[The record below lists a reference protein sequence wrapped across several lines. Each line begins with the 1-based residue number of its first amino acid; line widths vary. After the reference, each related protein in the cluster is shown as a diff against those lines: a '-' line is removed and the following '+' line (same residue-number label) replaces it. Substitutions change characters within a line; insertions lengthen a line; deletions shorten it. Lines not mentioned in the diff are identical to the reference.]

1 MGEVHCR
8 IRPAALPDAGELAR
22 LRRALWPDD
31 MDAAQE
37 IAAYLASP
45 PENAVVLVAVRSGAG
60 LAGFIEMGL
69 RDYAEG
75 CGPGPVAYIEGWYVD
90 ADLRGLGIGRDLVR
104 AGEDW
109 ARARGLSEIASD
121 ALVTNDASIAA
132 HRALGFTEVERIV
145 CFRRGLS

>member
-1 MGEVHCR
+1 MSKVPFE
-8 IRPAALPDAGELAR
+8 IRPAVSSDAEELLR
-22 LRRALWPDD
+22 LRHALWPDD

-45 PENAVVLVAVRSGAG
+45 PENAIVLVAAKLGAG

-69 RDYAEG
+69 RGYAEG
-75 CGPGPVAYIEGWYVD
+75 CGPGPIAYIEGWYVD
-90 ADLRGLGIGRDLVR
+90 ADLRGLGVGLALVR

-109 ARARGLSEIASD
+109 AKARGLSEIASD
-121 ALVTNDASIAA
+121 ALITNEGSIAA

-145 CFRRGLS
+145 CFWRSLS